1 MFVPRSVL
9 IGAKLLGL
17 ATGLRSCSGVA
28 ALVVTGADGL
38 PAALRTPL
46 ARRVAVG
53 LAATE
58 LVIDKL
64 PSTAARTEV
73 PGLTAR
79 VLFGGVSG
87 WIAGRSTGPS
97 PVPTLIGSAAAVVTA
112 FTGVRAR
119 RLLSE
124 RIGPLP
130 AALLEDAVTG
140 SLVAAGTYV
149 LRRHSS
155 SGVRAV

>member
-1 MFVPRSVL
+1 MFAGRSVL
-9 IGAKLLGL
+9 IGTKLLGV

-28 ALVVTGADGL
+28 GLVVTGTDGL
-38 PAALRTPL
+38 PSGFRTPL
-46 ARRVAVG
+46 ARLVVVG

-64 PSTAARTEV
+64 PSTPARTEV

-97 PVPTLIGSAAAVVTA
+97 PVPALIGSAAALVAA

-119 RLLSE
+119 HVLSE

-130 AALLEDAVTG
+130 AAFAEDAVTG
-140 SLVAAGTYV
+140 SLVAVGVYL
-149 LRRHSS
+149 LRRD
-155 SGVRAV
+155 